1 MPLSTPAYFVRH
13 PRRLLLLDAA
23 GALSSAA
30 WLGLLLPLWQAWVGL
45 PARQLHALAVVA
57 ILLATVGLS
66 GWWLAAL
73 HWRWLLRGLALAN
86 ALYAVA
92 TTVLLIAGHAQLHW
106 LGWLYFGA
114 ELLVLLVLIRW
125 EWREAGA
132 KH

>member
-57 ILLATVGLS
+57 I
-66 GWWLAAL
+66 
-73 HWRWLLRGLALAN
+73 GLALAN